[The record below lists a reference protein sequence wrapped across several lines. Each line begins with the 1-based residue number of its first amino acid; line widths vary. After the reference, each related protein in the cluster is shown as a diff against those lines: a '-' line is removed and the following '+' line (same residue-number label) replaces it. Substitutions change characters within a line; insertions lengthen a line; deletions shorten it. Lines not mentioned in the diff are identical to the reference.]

1 MINLPASS
9 HPRLAGRGIPR
20 IRWRAAGLVV
30 AALAFLAGAPA
41 ALAVPLPPT
50 DGGGPAV
57 TPPPPPS
64 ITAAA
69 HLPLWAVA
77 AIVAATVVLSVATT
91 LLTLSLERRRQA
103 RRTPAAAAESPA
115 GAQTPSTMAE
125 PRAGHADIIS
135 SHHND
140 MYRAGSR

>member
-1 MINLPASS
+1 MIHQLASS
-9 HPRLAGRGIPR
+9 QPRLAGRGIPR

-30 AALAFLAGAPA
+30 AAVAFLAGTPA

-50 DGGGPAV
+50 DGGGPLVA
-57 TPPPPPS
+57 PPPPP

-77 AIVAATVVLSVATT
+77 AIVAATVILSVATT
-91 LLTLSLERRRQA
+91 LVTLSLEHGRQA
-103 RRTPAAAAESPA
+103 RRTAAAAAESQA

-125 PRAGHADIIS
+125 PQAGHA
-135 SHHND
+135 D

>member
-1 MINLPASS
+1 MIHQLASS
-9 HPRLAGRGIPR
+9 QPRPAGRGIPR
-20 IRWRAAGLVV
+20 MRWRAAGLVV

-50 DGGGPAV
+50 DGGG

-77 AIVAATVVLSVATT
+77 AMVAATVVLSVATT
-91 LLTLSLERRRQA
+91 LVTLSLEHGRQA
-103 RRTPAAAAESPA
+103 RRTAAAAAESQA

-125 PRAGHADIIS
+125 LQAGHADIIS
-135 SHHND
+135 SHHYD